1 MLLVKSRRVEV
12 DVDKVKLPRP
22 NTSQCV
28 TAVILALDK
37 RPMGKAPLSL
47 FTWVFRLLELER
59 LHFHKGC
66 IALTFLSSEELPSL
80 PTTPHYVSCHP
91 NSEEKINGK
100 RKQNICPPQKL
111 FFPLN
116 LISARC
122 KSPNNGKSC
131 EEQFLYILPPWF

>member
-66 IALTFLSSEELPSL
+66 IALTFLSSEDAAVPPDHSTLCLLSPKL
-80 PTTPHYVSCHP
+80 
-91 NSEEKINGK
+91 G
-100 RKQNICPPQKL
+100 RKDQWETQTKHL
-111 FFPLN
+111 SASKTLFPLN
-116 LISARC
+116 LISAKC